1 MHHLPVLCHVALSSL
16 YAGPAGCLITDHGAV
31 PGNRSA
37 DAKAN
42 AAAVQVRRKTSE
54 EVHHSIVNPVEIVPI
69 RRRTRTRHA
78 PTYTRRRT
86 RHPQTHA
93 RTHPSTHADADVH
106 ADADADADAYFLHYF
121 KSTGP
126 VLHRA
131 SALASKM

>member
-54 EVHHSIVNPVEIVPI
+54 EVYHSIVNPVELVPI
-69 RRRTRTRHA
+69 RGRTRPRPRHTHTHA
-78 PTYTRRRT
+78 PTYTRRRR

-93 RTHPSTHADADVH
+93 RTHLHTQTQTCTQTQTQTHIF
-106 ADADADADAYFLHYF
+106 YTT
-121 KSTGP
+121 SNQP
-126 VLHRA
+126 VLFPPCVCT
-131 SALASKM
+131 S